1 MAFSDMVI
9 RTQNS
14 TQFTVLTW
22 SSSFSGLIPF
32 RMDLYM
38 FDVTVCVCVCVR
50 AILWPDRTAR
60 KKRHQTNDGLSL
72 QMLYGALKHIS
83 MVESP
88 N

>member
-1 MAFSDMVI
+1 MVI

-38 FDVTVCVCVCVR
+38 FECVCVSDP
-50 AILWPDRTAR
+50 LAR
-60 KKRHQTNDGLSL
+60 SNITKEKTPKQMMVSLSKCYMAHSNTY
-72 QMLYGALKHIS
+72 QR
-83 MVESP
+83 
-88 N
+88 